1 MNVDLDEARLV
12 VSELSL
18 LKNST
23 LGLDSCLASSN
34 EVSHV
39 SSDRSIN
46 ASRRLSA
53 LSSIRGGAPPV
64 GESIFCNLE

>member
-12 VSELSL
+12 VSEMSL

-23 LGLDSCLASSN
+23 LGLDSGLASSN
-34 EVSHV
+34 DASHA

-46 ASRRLSA
+46 GSRRLSA

-64 GESIFCNLE
+64 GEFSFL